1 MAIGLAGSDTITY
14 EGSPSLQRMA
24 QAIGYMT
31 GYQLSVTSTLTPLTW
46 TSHCP
51 NATSAARTCARGLA
65 KKMLT
70 DEQIELCWKRWMI
83 LGAEV
88 PTSAPDARS
97 LHQRP
102 EGKSRMWV
110 RQLAKT
116 RLTEEQRAMA
126 QVLYPDE
133 GVSAL

>member
-1 MAIGLAGSDTITY
+1 MSIWLAVSDTMTY

-31 GYQLSVTSTLTPLTW
+31 GYQLSVTADLGKPL
-46 TSHCP
+46 SKRDKC
-51 NATSAARTCARGLA
+51 CADVHTGTG

-70 DEQIELCWKRWMI
+70 DEQIELCLKRWII

-133 GVSAL
+133 DVSAL